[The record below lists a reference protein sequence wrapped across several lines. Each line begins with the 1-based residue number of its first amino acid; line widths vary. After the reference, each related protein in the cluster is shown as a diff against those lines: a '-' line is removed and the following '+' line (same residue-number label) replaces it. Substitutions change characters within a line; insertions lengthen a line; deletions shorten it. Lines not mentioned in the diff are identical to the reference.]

1 MTITYLIY
9 ISVMLLVTVGVG
21 RSLFKNG
28 RPFLVDAFG
37 DESLADSVNHFL
49 LVGFYLV
56 NLAMVA
62 FAMHVGGRAYEL
74 MEVIELLGS
83 KIGSALLV
91 LGVMHLLNLFTFSM
105 WHQIRVHDKAV
116 RFHRNVPRSDA

>member
-1 MTITYLIY
+1 MTFAYLIY
-9 ISVMLLVTVGVG
+9 ITVMLLVTVGVG

-56 NLAMVA
+56 NFSLVA
-62 FAMHVGGRAYEL
+62 FALQIGGRAN
-74 MEVIELLGS
+74 MTIDIIELLGS

-91 LGVMHLLNLFTFSM
+91 LGVMHLLNLFTFTM
-105 WHQIRVHDKAV
+105 WH
-116 RFHRNVPRSDA
+116 RFRTARKSRLSPPKPATK

>member
-1 MTITYLIY
+1 MTFAYLIY
-9 ISVMLLVTVGVG
+9 ITVMLLVTVGVG

-56 NLAMVA
+56 NFSLVA
-62 FAMHVGGRAYEL
+62 FALQIGGRAN
-74 MEVIELLGS
+74 MTIDIIELLGS

-91 LGVMHLLNLFTFSM
+91 LGVMHLLNLFTFTM
-105 WHQIRVHDKAV
+105 WHRLRTARKSRLSPPKPATK
-116 RFHRNVPRSDA
+116 